1 MLFNRKAKPKPV
13 ELPEFSFY
21 RGARSFEEWLSTLPE
36 VDGQMMARQLLE
48 ALKEVHNADCSFD
61 QLLEIANLLEE
72 RYCRIR
78 DSLSPIVE
86 NKQYQKTFSLLRQ
99 DFFAKFGRLFIKVGM
114 VAAQSDNQKEA
125 TRFLVLA
132 SESLASSITASY
144 QLYRPPVSGGW
155 LALHKG
161 YLYLVTRC
169 GNPELTKSYSKHY
182 RSVVALACLQPAQ
195 LNTENINLLITLIN
209 ERCQD
214 VKLSPTQTAD
224 STHRIVTGRDQA
236 PQLIQSETGSAD
248 VVGDSVY
255 VNLAEL
261 SDLSADKHCNNALR
275 RHLERVFEFK
285 FQEKNGRVST
295 HEPLKIGISLSAI
308 HQEITGESNFGSF
321 VKECLL
327 QDGED
332 APLIET
338 KSSGGSDV
346 WDSVYDG
353 NWNSLEDKKDL
364 INFALETGYIENNG
378 EEDVVALDKSQS
390 GFLLSSEHP
399 LKNLESGSLIA
410 IKREQSEDQILA
422 AVRWN
427 HQDAENCK
435 FGVQK
440 LGINPAAVSIKIIHS
455 QNSSGYL
462 PALRL
467 SPEPAEDPALRQ
479 TPELMLDCD
488 AAERSILLAI
498 PVLSLR
504 SKTPISYLGIKG
516 SRKAIITES
525 IDETP
530 NFIICRARFTD

>member
-1 MLFNRKAKPKPV
+1 MLFNRKAKPKPI

-21 RGARSFEEWLSTLPE
+21 RGAGSFNDWLSTLPE
-36 VDGQMMARQLLE
+36 VDGQMMARQILE
-48 ALKEVHNADCSFD
+48 ALKEVHNADCSFE
-61 QLLEIANLLEE
+61 QLLEIASLLEE

-114 VAAQSDNQKEA
+114 VAAQSDNQKDA
-125 TRFLVLA
+125 TRFLILA
-132 SESLASSITASY
+132 SEALGSSITASY

-195 LNTENINLLITLIN
+195 LNTENINQLITLIS
-209 ERCQD
+209 ERAKD
-214 VKLSPTQTAD
+214 IKLSPTPTAD

-236 PQLIQSETGSAD
+236 PQLLQSETASAE

-255 VNLAEL
+255 VNLSEL
-261 SDLSADKHCNNALR
+261 VDLSEEERCNNVLR

-285 FQEKNGRVST
+285 FRDKNGRVST
-295 HEPLKIGISLSAI
+295 NEPLKIGISLSAI
-308 HQEITGESNFGSF
+308 HQDTTGEGNFGAF
-321 VKECLL
+321 IKECLL

-338 KSSGGSDV
+338 KSKSGNDV
-346 WDSVYDG
+346 WDSVYEGKWDT
-353 NWNSLEDKKDL
+353 LEDPSDL
-364 INFALETGYIENNG
+364 INFAVETGYIEDNG

-399 LKNLESGSLIA
+399 LKNIESGSLIS
-410 IKREQSEDQILA
+410 IKRENSPDRILA

-440 LGINPAAVSIKIIHS
+440 FCINPAPASIKIIHS

-467 SPEPAEDPALRQ
+467 SPEPDEDNYLP
-479 TPELMLDCD
+479 TPDLMLECELP
-488 AAERSILLAI
+488 ERSIILAI
-498 PVLSLR
+498 PVLHLR